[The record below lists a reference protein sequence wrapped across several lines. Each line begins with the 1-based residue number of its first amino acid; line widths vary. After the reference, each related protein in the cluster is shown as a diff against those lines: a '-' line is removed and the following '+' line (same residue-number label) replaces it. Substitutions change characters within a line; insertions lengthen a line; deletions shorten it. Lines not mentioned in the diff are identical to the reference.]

1 MAIKR
6 QRKISWYKVARL
18 VAVIVM
24 VVGTFYYHNE
34 IAEAL
39 LTPEPQQPS
48 VEEMGAK
55 YRARLQEKE
64 EFIRHQKMMD
74 ELKSK
79 SAAEQEAKF
88 QAQQEADRAR
98 SEKERADFIQH
109 RRDPHGPVTVA
120 E

>member
-1 MAIKR
+1 M
-6 QRKISWYKVARL
+6 ARL
-18 VAVIVM
+18 VAVIAM

-34 IAEAL
+34 IIEVL
-39 LTPEPQQPS
+39 LTPEPQQES
-48 VEEMGAK
+48 VEEMREK

-79 SAAEQEAKF
+79 NQAELEVKL
-88 QAQQEADRAR
+88 QAQQEADKVR
-98 SEKERADFIQH
+98 SEKERTLFIQH
-109 RRDPHGPVTVA
+109 RRDPHGPVTIA